1 MMFNVK
7 HLTSLNRR
15 MEWVTRLMARLYH
28 LGTLLCE
35 EFAQLGAMAMGF
47 VFTVAA
53 DGEIGVMGERGEEFD
68 GMAVFGSGHFGAIL
82 FDEFVPLGRIRG
94 GEAEFHDRK
103 TRGEVRKPN
112 VVPVLGSEFGFGH
125 AAWRTTNGAYAQA
138 FVF

>member
-15 MEWVTRLMARLYH
+15 MEWATRLMARLYH

-53 DGEIGVMGERGEEFD
+53 DGEIGVMGESGEEFD
-68 GMAVFGSGHFGAIL
+68 GVAVFGRGHFGAVL
-82 FDEFVPLGRIRG
+82 LDEFGPLSRSVG
-94 GEAEFHDRK
+94 GEGEFHDRK
-103 TRGEVRKPN
+103 ARGEVRKPD
-112 VVPVLGSEFGFGH
+112 VLPVLGSEFRFGDT
-125 AAWRTTNGAYAQA
+125 AWRTTHGADTQT